1 MKKTTYFP
9 SKVWNYSIIISTIF
23 RGILASFSAYQW
35 VDVPIVMAIQFFVGF
50 TLLLPLY
57 FLWIFISHLI
67 LKKFEEE
74 RTQKTGIT
82 YLAILFSIGIYN
94 LVKLNVSDFQN
105 YFRIWDAMS
114 FGVIMV
120 VLIWAL
126 ALKYE
131 YPPVSEEDKNDILDD
146 NFDFS
151 EKDFP
156 SKT

>member
-1 MKKTTYFP
+1 MQKTTYFP
-9 SKVWNYSIIISTIF
+9 SKVWNYSIITSAIF

-35 VDVPIVMAIQFFVGF
+35 ADVPIVMAIQFSVGF

-57 FLWIFISHLI
+57 FLWIFITHLI
-67 LKKFEEE
+67 LKNFEEE

-94 LVKLNVSDFQN
+94 LVRLNVSDFQN

-120 VLIWAL
+120 LLIWIL
-126 ALKYE
+126 KLKYE
-131 YPPVSEEDKNDILDD
+131 YPPVSEENENDISEEEL
-146 NFDFS
+146 DFS
-151 EKDFP
+151 
-156 SKT
+156 